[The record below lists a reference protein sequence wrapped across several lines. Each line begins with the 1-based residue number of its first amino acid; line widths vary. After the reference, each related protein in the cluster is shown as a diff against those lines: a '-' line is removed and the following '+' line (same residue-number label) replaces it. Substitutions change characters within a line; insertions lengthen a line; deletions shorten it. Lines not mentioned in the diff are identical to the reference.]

1 MTYTI
6 LGGTILTRQVKI
18 DVTTPVVLIADGG
31 ATVVGIYA
39 TEVSGGT
46 PWLSYYKTSGGLNFY
61 LRNQKPMAARETW
74 RDDVI
79 LKLKKSDTLM
89 VQASAANQIDVLV
102 SYIPGDQTEK

>member
-6 LGGTILTRQVKI
+6 NGGTILTRQVKL
-18 DVTTPVVLIADGG
+18 DSTSPVTLLAEGG
-31 ATVVGIYA
+31 AVIVGIYA
-39 TEVSGGT
+39 TETNGST
-46 PWLSYYKTSGGLNFY
+46 PWLSYYKVSGGVNYF
-61 LRNQKPMAARETW
+61 LRNQKPMLARETW

-79 LKLKKSDTLM
+79 VKLKKSDTLM